1 MSRTIWWD
9 LDHPDVLDQTLLPF
23 EERVLHLRSLEAV
36 AEAIT
41 SLRVRGAPAIG
52 VTAAFGVAMIALQ
65 AAAAPE
71 RFADTV
77 RAACDRFAATRPTA
91 VNLFWAIGRMRAVLD
106 ASPEP
111 SDAAV
116 ALVREARRIADED
129 VEACR
134 RMGEIG
140 AALFGEGD
148 TLLTHCNAGA
158 LATAGIGTA
167 LAPLYTAHGQGRRF
181 RVYVDE
187 TRPLLQGAR
196 LTAWELH
203 RAGIPFTL
211 IADNMAASLL
221 RAGKVDAIFVGA
233 DRIAANGDV
242 ANKIG
247 TYGVA
252 LAAHAHGV
260 PFYVVAPTSTLD
272 PHCSDGDAIP
282 IEERRPEEVRGARGV
297 AWVPDDY
304 PVYNPAFDVTPASH
318 VTAIVTERGIIR
330 PPYPEGLRAILAA
343 GAAAR

>member
-9 LDHPDVLDQTLLPF
+9 LDHPDILDQTLLPF
-23 EERVLHLRSLEAV
+23 EARVLHLHSLEAV

-52 VTAAFGVAMIALQ
+52 VTAAFGVAMAAIQ
-65 AAAAPE
+65 AVSMPDS
-71 RFADTV
+71 FSQTV
-77 RAACDRFAATRPTA
+77 LAACDRLAATRPTA
-91 VNLFWAIGRMRAVLD
+91 VNLFWAIERMRTVLD
-106 ASPEP
+106 SDPYP
-111 SDAAV
+111 SRAAPALLREAQAIAAEDAA
-116 ALVREARRIADED
+116 
-129 VEACR
+129 ACR
-134 RMGEIG
+134 RMGELG

-167 LAPLYTAHGQGRRF
+167 LAPMYTAHQQGRRF
-181 RVYVDE
+181 HVYVDE

-203 RAGIPFTL
+203 NAGIPFTL
-211 IADNMAASLL
+211 IADNMAASII

-252 LAAHAHGV
+252 LAAHTHGV

-272 PHCSDGDAIP
+272 PRTADGDAIP
-282 IEERRPEEVRGARGV
+282 IEERRPEEVRGVRGA
-297 AWVPDDY
+297 AWVPDEY
-304 PVYNPAFDVTPASH
+304 FIYNPAFDVTPASH
-318 VTAIVTERGIIR
+318 VTAIVTERGLVR
-330 PPYPEGLRAILAA
+330 PPYPEGLRAVLAA
-343 GAAAR
+343 GMAVR

>member
-1 MSRTIWWD
+1 MSGTIWWD

-23 EERVLHLRSLEAV
+23 EERVLHLHSLEAV

-52 VTAAFGVAMIALQ
+52 VTAAFGVAMAALQ
-65 AAAAPE
+65 AVPSPDGFDAS
-71 RFADTV
+71 V
-77 RAACDRFAATRPTA
+77 RAACDRLAATRPTA
-91 VNLFWAIGRMRAVLD
+91 VNLFWAIERMRAVLD
-106 ASPEP
+106 ATPDP
-111 SDAAV
+111 ARAAP
-116 ALVREARRIADED
+116 ALLREAQTIAAADA
-129 VEACR
+129 EACR
-134 RMGEIG
+134 RMGELG
-140 AALFGEGD
+140 AVLFGEGD

-167 LAPLYTAHGQGRRF
+167 LAPMYAAHQQGRRF
-181 RVYVDE
+181 HVYVDE

-211 IADNMAASLL
+211 IADNMAASII
-221 RAGKVDAIFVGA
+221 RARKIDAIFVGA

-252 LAAHAHGV
+252 LAASAHGV

-272 PHCSDGDAIP
+272 LRTADGDAIP
-282 IEERRPEEVRGARGV
+282 IEERRPEEVRGARGL

-318 VTAIVTERGIIR
+318 VTAIVTERGVIR
-330 PPYPEGLRAILAA
+330 PPYPEGLRVALAS
-343 GAAAR
+343 GVAAR

>member
-9 LDHPDVLDQTLLPF
+9 LDHPDILDQTLLPF
-23 EERVLHLRSLEAV
+23 EERVLHLLNLEAV

-52 VTAAFGVAMIALQ
+52 VTAAFGVAMVALQ
-65 AAAAPE
+65 AAPTSE
-71 RFADTV
+71 RFSHTLLD
-77 RAACDRFAATRPTA
+77 ACDRLAATRPTA
-91 VNLFWAIGRMRAVLD
+91 VNLFWAIARMRAVLD
-106 ASPEP
+106 ANPDP
-111 SDAAV
+111 SRAAS
-116 ALVREARRIADED
+116 ALLREAQTIAAADAE
-129 VEACR
+129 VCR
-134 RMGEIG
+134 RMGELG
-140 AALFGEGD
+140 AALFGDGD

-167 LAPLYTAHGQGRRF
+167 LAPMYTAHQQGRRF

-203 RAGIPFTL
+203 NAGIPFTL
-211 IADNMAASLL
+211 IADNMAASII

-272 PHCSDGDAIP
+272 PRTADGDAIP

-297 AWVPDDY
+297 AWVPDEY

-318 VTAIVTERGIIR
+318 VTAIVTERGVIR
-330 PPYPEGLRAILAA
+330 PPYPEGLRAVLTA
-343 GAAAR
+343 GMAVR

>member
-9 LDHPDVLDQTLLPF
+9 LDHPDILDQTLLPF
-23 EERVLHLRSLEAV
+23 EERVLHLLNLEAV

-41 SLRVRGAPAIG
+41 SLRVRGAPALG

-65 AAAAPE
+65 ATPTSE
-71 RFADTV
+71 RFSHTV
-77 RAACDRFAATRPTA
+77 LAACDRLAATRPTA
-91 VNLFWAIGRMRAVLD
+91 VNLFWAIERMRAVLD
-106 ASPEP
+106 ANPDP
-111 SDAAV
+111 SRAAP
-116 ALVREARRIADED
+116 ALLREAKTIAAED
-129 VEACR
+129 AEACR
-134 RMGEIG
+134 RMGEFG
-140 AALFGEGD
+140 AALFGEGN

-167 LAPLYTAHGQGRRF
+167 LAPMYTAHQQGRRF

-203 RAGIPFTL
+203 NAGIPFTL
-211 IADNMAASLL
+211 IADNMAASII

-252 LAAHAHGV
+252 LAARAHGV

-272 PHCSDGDAIP
+272 PRTADGDAIP
-282 IEERRPEEVRGARGV
+282 IEERRPEEVRGVRGV

-318 VTAIVTERGIIR
+318 VTAIVTERGVVR

-343 GAAAR
+343 GMAVR